1 MYRNDREVSPGNR
14 RLKQWIESVWSDVG
28 FASRILC
35 KSPGFTAIAVGS
47 LALAIGANTT
57 IFSFANQLLFVRL
70 PVPHPEQIRLFRLTA
85 ERHMAIHGFISGDGY
100 PGDDGRLHFGPMPYP
115 AYRQLRQQNR
125 VLEDLVAF
133 NEIPDVDISAAGP
146 PEIGKVEV
154 VSGNFYDQMQ
164 VKSQLGRLI
173 GSSDDAALGSGAVA
187 VISNRFWHR
196 EFGGA
201 RDVLGKSIRVN
212 LATVTIVGVNP
223 SGFRGPV
230 DADTSAPEVF
240 MPLSMV
246 RALVPVPDAKNPF
259 LKPDVASVEVMAR
272 VKPGISTATAQAALD
287 TAFDTALRATAT
299 IKKGDTIP
307 RLTLEDGSRGIT
319 TFLRTQMRPLYILL
333 GLAGLVLLLACANI
347 ASLMLARASTRQREM
362 SVRIALGARRQRI
375 LRQVLTESLLLSA
388 IGGLAGLVLGF
399 LSRNLIPLLMHTG
412 WDGGELPIEFDWR
425 VFGFACIVTIGTA
438 VLSSVVPAWRFTR
451 VEINT
456 ALKEGGQ
463 SASRRRKAWSGKV
476 IVAFQISLSTL
487 LVIGATFFLRTLF
500 NLNAVDPGFRT
511 QNLLL
516 IDATPPRVA
525 PSVLQSSTLHA
536 RLADTFAA
544 IPGIEAVT
552 YVNHP
557 IGVNSPWL
565 GQFQVEGTQQNSP
578 DGLKFSPVA
587 MVGPNFFS
595 VMHIPILMGRGFSPQ
610 DTATS
615 APVAII
621 NQRLAREFFPNT
633 NPIGKRFFR
642 GLGDKSGRWIEI
654 IGVRADF
661 HYGDMRDELSPV
673 HFDLDVQSPA
683 SLSMTY
689 VVQSRLPQADL
700 IPALQRAAQQV
711 DANLALNHVRTQQQ
725 QINAS
730 MQQERMFASLTAGF
744 AILALALACVG
755 IYGIMAYSVAQR
767 TNEIGIRLAL
777 GAARTQ
783 IRTMVM
789 REAGWLAIAGII
801 SGIGVSAFLIWLV
814 KSMLYGLRPSDP
826 ISFGAS
832 VLFLIGMALI
842 AGWIPATRAS
852 GVDPMEALRRE

>member
-1 MYRNDREVSPGNR
+1 MYRIDREFSPGNR
-14 RLKQWIESVWSDVG
+14 SPKQWIESVWSDIG
-28 FASRILC
+28 FAVRILC

-70 PVPHPEQIRLFRLTA
+70 QVPHPEQIRLFRLTA

-100 PGDDGRLHFGPMPYP
+100 PSDDGRLHFGPMPYP

-125 VLEDLVAF
+125 VIEDLIAF

-164 VKSQLGRLI
+164 VKPQLGRLI

-187 VISNRFWHR
+187 VISNSFWHR

-230 DADTSAPEVF
+230 DADASAPEVF

-287 TAFDTALRATAT
+287 KAFDTALRATAT
-299 IKKGDTIP
+299 INKGDTIP

-399 LSRNLIPLLMHTG
+399 VSRNLIPLLLHTG
-412 WDGGELPIEFDWR
+412 WDGGELPIGFDWR
-425 VFGFACIVTIGTA
+425 VFGFTCVVTIGSA
-438 VLSSVVPAWRFTR
+438 VLSGVVPAWRSTR
-451 VEINT
+451 VEINA

-463 SASRRRKAWSGKV
+463 TASRRRKAWSGKA

-487 LVIGATFFLRTLF
+487 LVINATFFLRTLF

-525 PSVLQSSTLHA
+525 PSVLQSSTLHS
-536 RLADTFAA
+536 RLADTFEA

-595 VMHIPILMGRGFSPQ
+595 VMSIPILMGRGFSPQ

-642 GLGDKSGRWIEI
+642 GLGDKEGRWIEI
-654 IGVRADF
+654 IGVCADF

-683 SLSMTY
+683 SGSMTY

-700 IPALQRAAQQV
+700 IRALQRAAQQV

-744 AILALALACVG
+744 GILALALACVG

-789 REAGWLAIAGII
+789 RETGWLSIAGII
-801 SGIGVSAFLIWLV
+801 SGIGVSVFLIRLV

-826 ISFGAS
+826 ISFGVS
-832 VLFLIGMALI
+832 VLFLMSMALI